1 MKHPDKYE
9 RPASDDPLAIDAA
22 RRFDESVQSL
32 DAATLSRLNRS
43 RQAALAELA
52 GGTAA
57 RRWQRWI
64 PAVGVATA
72 AAFTVLM
79 LNDSSVNE
87 AIPAYDV
94 ASDFEVIM
102 AGEDLEM
109 LQELEFYRWLYAD
122 AETEIT
128 PAPDDHVG

>member
-1 MKHPDKYE
+1 MKHPDE
-9 RPASDDPLAIDAA
+9 NEQPASEDPLALDAA
-22 RRFDESVQSL
+22 RHFHESVQRL

-43 RQAALAELA
+43 RQAALGELE
-52 GGTAA
+52 GRTTA

-79 LNDSSVNE
+79 LNDRSVNE
-87 AIPAYDV
+87 AIPSYDA

-102 AGEDLEM
+102 AGENLEM
-109 LQELEFYRWLYAD
+109 LEELEFYRWLYAD
-122 AETEIT
+122 AETEIA